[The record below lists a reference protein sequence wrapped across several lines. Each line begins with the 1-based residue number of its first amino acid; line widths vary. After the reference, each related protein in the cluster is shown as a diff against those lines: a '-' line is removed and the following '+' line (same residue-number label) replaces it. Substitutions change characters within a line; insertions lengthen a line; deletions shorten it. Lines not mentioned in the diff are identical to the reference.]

1 MEQQVV
7 HVFMHALQSGES
19 QDVLKHAGLGLQP
32 AQAEALISA
41 FQGLGLG
48 LGTALL

>member
-1 MEQQVV
+1 M
-7 HVFMHALQSGES
+7 HVSMHALQSGES
-19 QDVLKHAGLGLQP
+19 QDVLKHAGLALQP
-32 AQAEALISA
+32 VQAKALISA

>member
-1 MEQQVV
+1 M
-7 HVFMHALQSGES
+7 HVFMHAFQSGES
-19 QDVLKHAGLGLQP
+19 QDVLKHAGLALQP